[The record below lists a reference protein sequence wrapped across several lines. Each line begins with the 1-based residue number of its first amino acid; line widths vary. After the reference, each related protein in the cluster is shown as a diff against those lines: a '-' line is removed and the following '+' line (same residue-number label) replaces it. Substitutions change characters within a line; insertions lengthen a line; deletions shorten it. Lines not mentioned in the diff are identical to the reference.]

1 MSLPES
7 QFSPRFEE
15 DDEDSLE
22 DSMTKLQEFLFHL
35 GLQKYYEV
43 FEQHEIGFRARF
55 FRNSLKCTRNTI
67 QDTQLRESS
76 ETFQNASQINQ
87 K

>member
-43 FEQHEIGFRARF
+43 FEQHEIGFRAM
-55 FRNSLKCTRNTI
+55 LDLT
-67 QDTQLRESS
+67 DTDLRKLFE
-76 ETFQNASQINQ
+76 
-87 K
+87 